1 MSIITDN
8 TVLVHI
14 YSGLESKNKVTLGL
28 LVALEAEK
36 NDHKVTL
43 FLAGDGV
50 NLLSCKKAGEVVGQG
65 TGDLYDH
72 LENLKNS
79 KVSIYVSGLSAKY
92 SKLITLSQ
100 YSLPK
105 SMIGILF
112 FMPVWRSVNSSNN
125 SSSVPKPPGK
135 NTAATDRITKWIFLN
150 AK

>member
-28 LVALEAEK
+28 LVALAAEK

-50 NLLSCKKAGEVVGQG
+50 HLLNCKKAGEIVGLG
-65 TGDLYDH
+65 TGDLFQH

-79 KVSIYVSGLSAKY
+79 KVTIYVSGLSAKSRGY
-92 SKLITLSQ
+92 DEKLLKGYNAEFAMPDVLVDESIKADS
-100 YSLPK
+100 
-105 SMIGILF
+105 ILCY
-112 FMPVWRSVNSSNN
+112 
-125 SSSVPKPPGK
+125 
-135 NTAATDRITKWIFLN
+135 
-150 AK
+150 

>member
-65 TGDLYDH
+65 TGDLYEH
-72 LENLKNS
+72 LENLRNS
-79 KVSIYVSGLSAKY
+79 KVRIYVSGLSAKSRGY
-92 SKLITLSQ
+92 DETLLEG
-100 YSLPK
+100 YNAE
-105 SMIGILF
+105 F
-112 FMPVWRSVNSSNN
+112 AMPDVLVDESIKADSV
-125 SSSVPKPPGK
+125 
-135 NTAATDRITKWIFLN
+135 LCY
-150 AK
+150 

>member
-65 TGDLYDH
+65 TGDLHEH

-79 KVSIYVSGLSAKY
+79 KVSIYVSGLSAKSRGY
-92 SKLITLSQ
+92 DEKLLEG
-100 YSLPK
+100 YNAE
-105 SMIGILF
+105 F
-112 FMPVWRSVNSSNN
+112 AMPDVLVDESIKADSV
-125 SSSVPKPPGK
+125 
-135 NTAATDRITKWIFLN
+135 LCY
-150 AK
+150 

>member
-8 TVLVHI
+8 TVLVHV
-14 YSGLESKNKVTLGL
+14 YSGLESQNKVTLGL

-72 LENLKNS
+72 LKNLKNS
-79 KVSIYVSGLSAKY
+79 KVSIYVSGLSAKSRGY
-92 SKLITLSQ
+92 DEKLLEG
-100 YSLPK
+100 YNAD
-105 SMIGILF
+105 F
-112 FMPVWRSVNSSNN
+112 AMPDVLIDESIKADSV
-125 SSSVPKPPGK
+125 
-135 NTAATDRITKWIFLN
+135 LCY
-150 AK
+150 